1 MCLFVS
7 NSYWTKEVSIIAYI
21 TIWYNMLIWLIT
33 FLIIV
38 IIVFCILREVLD
50 VWKTGI
56 LDVFGNAQ
64 PALLRGFIDTLSLD
78 NILWHVY
85 PKSCIKSQIVTS
97 TRNSAVQNPSCL
109 TKRSLI
115 KSPPFTFT
123 QHLHFINRFQQSY
136 LLVVNHEHDNQQ
148 QQ

>member
-1 MCLFVS
+1 MFICFQFILNEGSIHNCL
-7 NSYWTKEVSIIAYI
+7 Y
-21 TIWYNMLIWLIT
+21 YNMIQYVNMIDY
-33 FLIIV
+33 FPDHCYH
-38 IIVFCILREVLD
+38 CILYSAWSTWRVENWNSRR
-50 VWKTGI
+50 VWERAASIASRFHRYLK
-56 LDVFGNAQ
+56 FGQ
-64 PALLRGFIDTLSLD
+64 HTVTCLPKV
-78 NILWHVY
+78 VY
-85 PKSCIKSQIVTS
+85 QIPNCDKYEKLCS
-97 TRNSAVQNPSCL
+97 SNPSCL